1 MTIAVDIRRTEEL
14 SRAVLREHPAE
25 VMRKD
30 VNNAISGISGN
41 NHHDGPHSLNRS
53 LPSGGNSSVK

>member
-14 SRAVLREHPAE
+14 SRTVLREHSVE
-25 VMRKD
+25 VMERMSTTPSQ
-30 VNNAISGISGN
+30 VNTRQ
-41 NHHDGPHSLNRS
+41 HDSHSLNRS